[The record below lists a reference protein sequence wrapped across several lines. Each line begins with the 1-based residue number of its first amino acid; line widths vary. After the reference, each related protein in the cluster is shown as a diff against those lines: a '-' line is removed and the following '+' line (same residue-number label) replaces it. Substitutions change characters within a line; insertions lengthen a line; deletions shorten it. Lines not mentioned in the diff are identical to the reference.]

1 MFFDVVEAG
10 CAVIFA
16 ENYPPT
22 GGNRSEGR
30 PKTVLFFVIDQDE
43 KTAAVIIE
51 WIDLQLMDPLT
62 PDNKAHHTDRNVK
75 DLAVVQN

>member
-10 CAVIFA
+10 CAVGFP

-22 GGNRSEGR
+22 GGNQREGR

-43 KTAAVIIE
+43 KTAVVVIE